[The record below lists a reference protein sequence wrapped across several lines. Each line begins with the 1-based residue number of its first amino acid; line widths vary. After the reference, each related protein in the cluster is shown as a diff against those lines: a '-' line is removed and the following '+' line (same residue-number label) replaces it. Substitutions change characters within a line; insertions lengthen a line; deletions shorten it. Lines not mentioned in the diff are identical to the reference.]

1 LIFSIKDLNDI
12 QVFSD
17 RVAKIEPSV
26 EQIVITLEEEAKDL
40 RNEMESAFYEAGI
53 GAWYFIAFYDLF
65 TYRINA
71 KEI

>member
-1 LIFSIKDLNDI
+1 M
-12 QVFSD
+12 
-17 RVAKIEPSV
+17 
-26 EQIVITLEEEAKDL
+26 EA
-40 RNEMESAFYEAGI
+40 AFYEAGI